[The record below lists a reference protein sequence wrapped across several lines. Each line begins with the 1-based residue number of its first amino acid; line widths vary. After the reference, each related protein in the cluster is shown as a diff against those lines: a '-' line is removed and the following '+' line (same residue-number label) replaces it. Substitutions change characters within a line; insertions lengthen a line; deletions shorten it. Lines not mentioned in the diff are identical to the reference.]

1 MERTITPQHLK
12 AQLANTLVLDV
23 RRQNDY
29 DASSETIPSST
40 WKNPEQIDTWL
51 ADIPKDRDVA
61 IYCVRGGS
69 VSNSVLDKL
78 QAAGVKARFI
88 DGGIEG
94 WKAGGGEV
102 KQK

>member
-1 MERTITPQHLK
+1 MERTISPEHLK
-12 AQLANTLVLDV
+12 AQLANTLILDV

-29 DASSETIPSST
+29 DASTEAVPGST
-40 WKNPEQIDTWL
+40 WKNPEQIDAWL
-51 ADIPKDRDVA
+51 VGIPKDRDIV

-94 WKAGGGEV
+94 WKAAGEEV

>member
-12 AQLANTLVLDV
+12 AQLTNTLVLDV

-29 DASSETIPSST
+29 DASTEAVPGST

-51 ADIPKDRDVA
+51 PGIPKDRDIV
-61 IYCVRGGS
+61 IYCVHGGS

-94 WKAGGGEV
+94 WKAAGGEV

>member
-23 RRQNDY
+23 RRQNDF
-29 DASSETIPSST
+29 DASTEAVPGST

-51 ADIPKDRDVA
+51 PGIPKDRDVA
-61 IYCVRGGS
+61 IYCARGGS

-94 WKAGGGEV
+94 WAAAGEEV